1 MGMTWHWSRFEE
13 LTLQGLYDLLAL
25 RQRVFILEQG
35 PYLDADGLDQHAWH
49 LLGRDEQGALQAYL
63 RVVDP
68 GFKYEE
74 PSIGRVVTDAAVRG
88 TGVGRLLVAEG
99 VEGCDRLWP
108 GLSVRISAQAHLQR
122 FYGAFGFEPVGDEY
136 LEDDIPHI
144 EMLRRSPS

>member
-1 MGMTWHWSRFEE
+1 MAVHWHWSRFEE

-25 RQRVFILEQG
+25 RQRVFVLEQG
-35 PYLDADGLDQHAWH
+35 PYLDADGLDQQAWH
-49 LLGRDEQGALQAYL
+49 LLGRDEQGRLLAYL

-88 TGVGRLLVAEG
+88 TGMGRLLVAEG
-99 VEGCDRLWP
+99 VAGCDRLWP
-108 GLSVRISAQAHLQR
+108 GLNVRISAQSHLQR

-136 LEDDIPHI
+136 LEDEIPHI
-144 EMLRRSPS
+144 EMLRRSS